1 MITLL
6 ASLAGFAS
14 SIIPEILRLLHDRA
28 DKKHELDVF
37 SMQIALQK
45 ELAGQR
51 LEMIGVQADMAESA
65 ALYQT
70 YRTGVRWVDA
80 YNGTVRPTVTYA
92 FFVLYAAV
100 KLLTFMSLGANAPL
114 SVYLDILWNGEDQA
128 IFAGIISF
136 YFGQRA
142 MSKMRRK

>member
-14 SIIPEILRLLHDRA
+14 SVVPEFIRFCHDRA
-28 DKKHELDVF
+28 DKKHELDIL
-37 SMQIALQK
+37 SLQITMQK
-45 ELAGQR
+45 ELGAER
-51 LEMIGVQADMAESA
+51 LEMVANQSDVAESV

-80 YNGTVRPTVTYA
+80 YNGTVRPTITYA
-92 FFVLYAAV
+92 FFLLYASV
-100 KLLTFMSLGANAPL
+100 KLLTFASIGAHAPL
-114 SVYLDILWNGEDQA
+114 AVYLDILWNIEDQT

-142 MSKMRRK
+142 MNKMRRK